1 MQGHIP
7 SREEPVQRPAKFRT
21 LPSFRIH
28 LLAGMSARHAE
39 QRFIKHFGLRLLE
52 TRVIGLVGT
61 FGALSLKEICAES
74 DIEKSYASRIIGRLM
89 QRGLVEKLDSEVD
102 QRSIS
107 VRLTEEGRSVHAA
120 LYAESV
126 ARNER
131 WLSVL
136 SADERQQ
143 LLATVEKL
151 IGSTRS
157 LLASDFLETPPPAPE
172 PKGLPKVSLDAGLAR
187 QLHEALSAVLDT
199 APPAGDP
206 P

>member
-1 MQGHIP
+1 MQGLIP
-7 SREEPVQRPAKFRT
+7 SREEPLQRPARFRA

-89 QRGLVEKLDSEVD
+89 QRGLVEKLDSETD

-120 LYAESV
+120 LYADSV

-151 IGSTRS
+151 IGSTRA
-157 LLASDFLETPPPAPE
+157 LLASDFQETPPPSPQALAPASV
-172 PKGLPKVSLDAGLAR
+172 PLDAELAR
-187 QLHEALSAVLDT
+187 QLHEALGAVLGSA
-199 APPAGDP
+199 APKGEQP
-206 P
+206 